1 MLLYKCKKKE
11 VKKMTRTEI
20 EKRIHELDEEIFF
33 EEMADRGYNF
43 RKVSEMK
50 AEMRQLEKMLTEM

>member
-1 MLLYKCKKKE
+1 
-11 VKKMTRTEI
+11 MTRVEI

-33 EEMADRGYNF
+33 EEMADRSYNF

-50 AEMRQLEKMLTEM
+50 AEMRQLEKMLAEM